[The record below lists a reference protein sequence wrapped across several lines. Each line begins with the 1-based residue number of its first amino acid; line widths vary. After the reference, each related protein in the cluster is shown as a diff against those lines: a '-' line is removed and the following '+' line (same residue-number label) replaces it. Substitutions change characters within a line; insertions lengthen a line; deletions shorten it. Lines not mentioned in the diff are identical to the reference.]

1 MARFWRK
8 IALFWHEF
16 RNCRKYG
23 ASIRPDT
30 IRAKAEDLGHLAE
43 LAGRSVALAE
53 AESRQL
59 AQLGREMRSL
69 VLMTRQTSF
78 CSIPAEKRR
87 ELYESLSQAR
97 QKLLD
102 SMQKARLASEKTQ

>member
-1 MARFWRK
+1 MARFWRR
-8 IALFWHEF
+8 IAQFWHEF
-16 RNCRKYG
+16 GNRRKYG
-23 ASIRPDT
+23 AIIRPESIR
-30 IRAKAEDLGHLAE
+30 AQAEDLEHLAE
-43 LAGRSVALAE
+43 LAGRSCALAK
-53 AESRQL
+53 AESRHL

-87 ELYESLSQAR
+87 ELHESLLQAR

-102 SMQKARLASEKTQ
+102 SMQKACLTSEKRQ

>member
-23 ASIRPDT
+23 ACIRPDS

-43 LAGRSVALAE
+43 LAGRSIVLTE
-53 AESRQL
+53 AESHHLVQL
-59 AQLGREMRSL
+59 EREMRSL
-69 VLMTRQTSF
+69 VQMTRQTAF
-78 CSIPAEKRR
+78 CAIPAEKRR
-87 ELYESLSQAR
+87 DLHDSLAEAR
-97 QKLLD
+97 KKLLD
-102 SMQKARLASEKTQ
+102 SMQNACLASEKTQ

>member
-1 MARFWRK
+1 MARFWRR

-43 LAGRSVALAE
+43 LAGRSIALAE

-102 SMQKARLASEKTQ
+102 SMQNARLASEKTQ

>member
-1 MARFWRK
+1 MARFWRR
-8 IALFWHEF
+8 IAQFWHEF
-16 RNCRKYG
+16 GNRRKYG
-23 ASIRPDT
+23 AIIRPESIR
-30 IRAKAEDLGHLAE
+30 AQAEDLEHLAE
-43 LAGRSVALAE
+43 LAGRSCALAK
-53 AESRQL
+53 AESRHL

-97 QKLLD
+97 EKLLD

>member
-1 MARFWRK
+1 MARFWRR
-8 IALFWHEF
+8 IAQFWHEF
-16 RNCRKYG
+16 RNRRKYG
-23 ASIRPDT
+23 ATIRPDS
-30 IRAKAEDLGHLAE
+30 IRAQAEDLGHLAE

-97 QKLLD
+97 EKLLD

>member
-1 MARFWRK
+1 MARFWRR

-30 IRAKAEDLGHLAE
+30 IRTKAEDLGHLAE

>member
-1 MARFWRK
+1 MARFWRR
-8 IALFWHEF
+8 IAQFWQEF
-16 RNCRKYG
+16 RNRRKYG
-23 ASIRPDT
+23 ASIRPDS
-30 IRAKAEDLGHLAE
+30 IRAQAEDIGHLAE
-43 LAGRSVALAE
+43 LAGRSIALAE
-53 AESRQL
+53 AESRHL
-59 AQLGREMRSL
+59 AQLGREMRRL

-78 CSIPAEKRR
+78 CSIPAEKRL

>member
-1 MARFWRK
+1 MARFWRR
-8 IALFWHEF
+8 IAQFWHEF
-16 RNCRKYG
+16 RSRRKYG
-23 ASIRPDT
+23 ASIRPDS
-30 IRAKAEDLGHLAE
+30 IRAQAEDIGHLAE
-43 LAGRSVALAE
+43 LAGRSIALAE
-53 AESRQL
+53 AESRHL
-59 AQLGREMRSL
+59 AQLGREMRKL

-78 CSIPAEKRR
+78 CSIPAEKRL

>member
-8 IALFWHEF
+8 VAQFWHEF

-23 ASIRPDT
+23 VIIKPDSIRSQ
-30 IRAKAEDLGHLAE
+30 AEDLGHLAE
-43 LAGRSVALAE
+43 LAGRSGALAE
-53 AESRQL
+53 AESRHL
-59 AQLGREMRSL
+59 AQLGREMRNL

-78 CSIPAEKRR
+78 CSIPADKRR
-87 ELYESLSQAR
+87 DLYESLSQAR

-102 SMQKARLASEKTQ
+102 SMQKACLASEKKQ

>member
-1 MARFWRK
+1 MARFWRR
-8 IALFWHEF
+8 IAQFWHEF
-16 RNCRKYG
+16 RNRRKYG
-23 ASIRPDT
+23 AIIRPDS
-30 IRAKAEDLGHLAE
+30 IRAQAEDLGHLAE

-78 CSIPAEKRR
+78 CSVPAEKRR

-102 SMQKARLASEKTQ
+102 SMQKARLASEKKQ

>member
-23 ASIRPDT
+23 ACIRPDS

-43 LAGRSVALAE
+43 LAGRSIVLTE
-53 AESRQL
+53 AESHHLVQL
-59 AQLGREMRSL
+59 EREMRSL
-69 VLMTRQTSF
+69 VLMTRQTAF
-78 CSIPAEKRR
+78 CSIPANKRR
-87 ELYESLSQAR
+87 DLYESLSQAR

-102 SMQKARLASEKTQ
+102 SMQKSCLASEKTQ

>member
-1 MARFWRK
+1 MARFWRR
-8 IALFWHEF
+8 IAQFWHEF
-16 RNCRKYG
+16 GNRRKYG
-23 ASIRPDT
+23 AIIRPESIR
-30 IRAKAEDLGHLAE
+30 AQAEDLEHLAE
-43 LAGRSVALAE
+43 LAGRSCALAK
-53 AESRQL
+53 AESRHL

-87 ELYESLSQAR
+87 ELHESLQQAR

-102 SMQKARLASEKTQ
+102 SMQKACLTSEKRQ

>member
-1 MARFWRK
+1 MARFWRR
-8 IALFWHEF
+8 IAQFWHEF

-23 ASIRPDT
+23 ATIRPDS
-30 IRAKAEDLGHLAE
+30 IRAQAEDLGHLAE

-53 AESRQL
+53 AESRHL
-59 AQLGREMRSL
+59 AQLEREMRSL
-69 VLMTRQTSF
+69 VIMTRQTSF
-78 CSIPAEKRR
+78 CTIPAEKRR

>member
-8 IALFWHEF
+8 IAQFWHEF

-23 ASIRPDT
+23 AIIRPDS
-30 IRAKAEDLGHLAE
+30 IRAQAEDLGHLAE

-87 ELYESLSQAR
+87 ELHESLSQAR

-102 SMQKARLASEKTQ
+102 SMQKACLTSEKRQ

>member
-1 MARFWRK
+1 MTRFWRK
-8 IALFWHEF
+8 IAQFWHEF
-16 RNCRKYG
+16 RKCRKYG
-23 ASIRPDT
+23 ATIKPDSIR
-30 IRAKAEDLGHLAE
+30 AQAEDLGHLAE

-53 AESRQL
+53 VESRQL
-59 AQLGREMRSL
+59 AQLGRDMRSL

-87 ELYESLSQAR
+87 ELHESLSQAR

-102 SMQKARLASEKTQ
+102 SMQKACLTSEKRQ

>member
-1 MARFWRK
+1 MARFWRR

-69 VLMTRQTSF
+69 VIMTRQTSF